1 MIHEVDDVLRALIR
15 AEVLEGR
22 QIAVVF
28 DAPTREWA
36 AKVNAPM
43 VNLYLYDIREDM
55 RRRERGLHNE
65 YDERGAIV
73 ARRRPPRFF
82 KLSYLIT
89 AWTKRPEDEHRL
101 LSSLL
106 ACLLRYEALPPER
119 LAGSLAEVGAAVP
132 MSIALPPPE
141 DRSFADVWS
150 ALGGELK
157 PSLDLVI
164 SVPVTASPVYEA
176 GPPVGDEGLRAEFGD
191 VPVRR
196 PGRVRAWAR
205 RRRSRAGRVCRCT
218 GRVPA
223 DRPGSLPPHPRAGRV
238 DGRCPCGS
246 RSGGGGRWRR
256 PARPRRLRDGT
267 HERAGCL
274 RERGAHDVAGCRRPG
289 PLPPA
294 RPGGGRGAAHPA
306 CGGAE
311 AEHRSGPGRR
321 LPGAVSDG

>member
-15 AEVLEGR
+15 AEVLEGG
-22 QIAVVF
+22 QITVVF

-55 RRRERGLHNE
+55 RRRERGLHND
-65 YDERGAIV
+65 YDERGTII

-106 ACLLRYEALPPER
+106 GCLLRYEALPPER
-119 LAGSLAEVGAAVP
+119 LAGTLAEIGAPVP

-157 PSLDLVI
+157 PSLDLVV
-164 SVPVTASPVYEA
+164 SVPVTASPSYEV
-176 GPPVGDEGLRAEFGD
+176 GPPVGDEGLQARFGD
-191 VPVRR
+191 VPEAAEPVSEPMPGRGGLPVYGGR
-196 PGRVRAWAR
+196 PG
-205 RRRSRAGRVCRCT
+205 
-218 GRVPA
+218 
-223 DRPGSLPPHPRAGRV
+223 
-238 DGRCPCGS
+238 
-246 RSGGGGRWRR
+246 
-256 PARPRRLRDGT
+256 
-267 HERAGCL
+267 
-274 RERGAHDVAGCRRPG
+274 
-289 PLPPA
+289 
-294 RPGGGRGAAHPA
+294 RPGGGAASRAPDGERRRGLSLRIVETRKGRTESGAAGTGSGVVA
-306 CGGAE
+306 AESGAVGSDSGAVGAE
-311 AEHRSGPGRR
+311 SGKSRTEPGKSGTEERKAHTEDSAE
-321 LPGAVSDG
+321 

>member
-191 VPVRR
+191 MPEPGLGEGAGVGTGAGAGATEAQPGRPGLPVYGSR
-196 PGRVRAWAR
+196 PGRPVREAAAR
-205 RRRSRAGRVCRCT
+205 GGAGGER
-218 GRVPA
+218 
-223 DRPGSLPPHPRAGRV
+223 
-238 DGRCPCGS
+238 
-246 RSGGGGRWRR
+246 GGR
-256 PARPRRLRDGT
+256 
-267 HERAGCL
+267 
-274 RERGAHDVAGCRRPG
+274 
-289 PLPPA
+289 
-294 RPGGGRGAAHPA
+294 
-306 CGGAE
+306 
-311 AEHRSGPGRR
+311 
-321 LPGAVSDG
+321 AVSLRITERRGTSPEEGDA

>member
-1 MIHEVDDVLRALIR
+1 MIHEVDDVLRGLIR

-119 LAGSLAEVGAAVP
+119 LAGALAEVGAAVP

-176 GPPVGDEGLRAEFGD
+176 GPPVGDEGMRAEFGD
-191 VPVRR
+191 VPEPGEVRTQAVPGRTGLPVYGSR
-196 PGRVRAWAR
+196 PGRPERPPGE
-205 RRRSRAGRVCRCT
+205 RSR
-218 GRVPA
+218 
-223 DRPGSLPPHPRAGRV
+223 
-238 DGRCPCGS
+238 
-246 RSGGGGRWRR
+246 GG
-256 PARPRRLRDGT
+256 
-267 HERAGCL
+267 
-274 RERGAHDVAGCRRPG
+274 ERGR
-289 PLPPA
+289 
-294 RPGGGRGAAHPA
+294 
-306 CGGAE
+306 
-311 AEHRSGPGRR
+311 
-321 LPGAVSDG
+321 AVSLRITERRGTPPEGSDG

>member
-15 AEVLEGR
+15 AEVLEGG

-65 YDERGAIV
+65 YDERGAII

-106 ACLLRYEALPPER
+106 GCLLRYEALPPER
-119 LAGSLAEVGAAVP
+119 LTGTLAEIGAAVP

-164 SVPVTASPVYEA
+164 SVPVTASPSYVV
-176 GPPVGDEGLRAEFGD
+176 GPPVGDEGLQARFGD
-191 VPVRR
+191 VPEEAEPLSEPMPGRGGLPVYGGR
-196 PGRVRAWAR
+196 PGR
-205 RRRSRAGRVCRCT
+205 
-218 GRVPA
+218 P
-223 DRPGSLPPHPRAGRV
+223 D
-238 DGRCPCGS
+238 
-246 RSGGGGRWRR
+246 
-256 PARPRRLRDGT
+256 
-267 HERAGCL
+267 
-274 RERGAHDVAGCRRPG
+274 
-289 PLPPA
+289 
-294 RPGGGRGAAHPA
+294 RPGGGVSRTPDAERRRGLSLRITENRKAAA
-306 CGGAE
+306 ADGTQGGGTDQSGDETEDGAE
-311 AEHRSGPGRR
+311 
-321 LPGAVSDG
+321 

>member
-1 MIHEVDDVLRALIR
+1 MIHEVDDVLRSLIR
-15 AEVLEGR
+15 AEVLEGG

-65 YDERGAIV
+65 YDERGAVV
-73 ARRRPPRFF
+73 ARRRPPRYF

-106 ACLLRYEALPPER
+106 SCLLAYEALPPER
-119 LAGSLAEVGAAVP
+119 LAGSLARIGAAVP

-157 PSLDLVI
+157 PSLDLVV
-164 SVPVTASPVYEA
+164 SVPVTASPTYTA
-176 GPPVGDEGLRAEFGD
+176 GPPVGEEGLQAHVGD
-191 VPVRR
+191 VPPPVEPQRRDPMPGRDGLPVYGSR
-196 PGRVRAWAR
+196 PGRPAPESAPASTEPRRGLALRITETRRAE
-205 RRRSRAGRVCRCT
+205 
-218 GRVPA
+218 
-223 DRPGSLPPHPRAGRV
+223 
-238 DGRCPCGS
+238 DGRTEDGRTEGS
-246 RSGGGGRWRR
+246 S
-256 PARPRRLRDGT
+256 A
-267 HERAGCL
+267 
-274 RERGAHDVAGCRRPG
+274 
-289 PLPPA
+289 
-294 RPGGGRGAAHPA
+294 
-306 CGGAE
+306 
-311 AEHRSGPGRR
+311 
-321 LPGAVSDG
+321 

>member
-15 AEVLEGR
+15 AEVLGGG

-55 RRRERGLHNE
+55 RRRERGLHND
-65 YDERGAIV
+65 YDERGTIV

-106 ACLLRYEALPPER
+106 GCLLRYEALPPDR
-119 LAGSLAEVGAAVP
+119 MAGTLAEIGAPVP

-157 PSLDLVI
+157 PSLDLVV
-164 SVPVTASPVYEA
+164 SVPVTASPSYAV
-176 GPPVGDEGLRAEFGD
+176 GPPVGDEGLEARFGDIPERAE
-191 VPVRR
+191 PVSEPMPGRGRLPVYGGR
-196 PGRVRAWAR
+196 PGRPSGAP
-205 RRRSRAGRVCRCT
+205 AGRVPDGERRRGLSLRITETRRT
-218 GRVPA
+218 GN
-223 DRPGSLPPHPRAGRV
+223 GRAG
-238 DGRCPCGS
+238 
-246 RSGGGGRWRR
+246 
-256 PARPRRLRDGT
+256 A
-267 HERAGCL
+267 
-274 RERGAHDVAGCRRPG
+274 
-289 PLPPA
+289 
-294 RPGGGRGAAHPA
+294 
-306 CGGAE
+306 GAE
-311 AEHRSGPGRR
+311 APGTGTTEDR
-321 LPGAVSDG
+321 AE

>member
-1 MIHEVDDVLRALIR
+1 MIHEVDDVLRGLIR
-15 AEVLEGR
+15 AEVLEGG

-65 YDERGAIV
+65 YDERGTIV

-106 ACLLRYEALPPER
+106 GCLLRYEALPPER
-119 LAGSLAEVGAAVP
+119 LTGTLAETGASVP

-164 SVPVTASPVYEA
+164 SVPVTASPSYVV
-176 GPPVGDEGLRAEFGD
+176 GPPVGDEGLQTRFGD
-191 VPVRR
+191 VPERAEPLSEPMPGRGGLPVYGDR
-196 PGRVRAWAR
+196 PGR
-205 RRRSRAGRVCRCT
+205 
-218 GRVPA
+218 P
-223 DRPGSLPPHPRAGRV
+223 
-238 DGRCPCGS
+238 
-246 RSGGGGRWRR
+246 
-256 PARPRRLRDGT
+256 
-267 HERAGCL
+267 
-274 RERGAHDVAGCRRPG
+274 
-289 PLPPA
+289 
-294 RPGGGRGAAHPA
+294 GRGAVSRSPD
-306 CGGAE
+306 AE
-311 AEHRSGPGRR
+311 GRR
-321 LPGAVSDG
+321 GLSLRITETRKARTEAGKARTEAGKARTEDSAE

>member
-1 MIHEVDDVLRALIR
+1 MIHEVDDALRALLR
-15 AEVLEGR
+15 SEVLEGA

-36 AKVNAPM
+36 AKVNAPT

-65 YDERGAIV
+65 YDERGVVV

-119 LAGSLAEVGAAVP
+119 LTGTLQDIGVAVP
-132 MSIALPPPE
+132 MTIALPPPE

-164 SVPVTASPVYEA
+164 SVPVTASPTYAA
-176 GPPVGDEGLRAEFGD
+176 GPPVGDEGMRVHFGD
-191 VPVRR
+191 RAQEERPRRPTAPMPGRGALPLYGAAVDRRKDSADEGDGAGEGESAREGSGAGSGSGEAVRR
-196 PGRVRAWAR
+196 PGL
-205 RRRSRAGRVCRCT
+205 
-218 GRVPA
+218 
-223 DRPGSLPPHPRAGRV
+223 SLRI
-238 DGRCPCGS
+238 
-246 RSGGGGRWRR
+246 
-256 PARPRRLRDGT
+256 T
-267 HERAGCL
+267 EN
-274 RERGAHDVAGCRRPG
+274 RGDA
-289 PLPPA
+289 
-294 RPGGGRGAAHPA
+294 
-306 CGGAE
+306 
-311 AEHRSGPGRR
+311 
-321 LPGAVSDG
+321 

>member
-65 YDERGAIV
+65 YDDRGAIV

-176 GPPVGDEGLRAEFGD
+176 GPPVGDEGLRAQFGD
-191 VPVRR
+191 VPAPPVPGEGAGAGATEAQPGRPGLPVYGSR
-196 PGRVRAWAR
+196 PGRPVREPAR
-205 RRRSRAGRVCRCT
+205 APGGERGRV
-218 GRVPA
+218 V
-223 DRPGSLPPHPRAGRV
+223 SLRITERRGTPPE
-238 DGRCPCGS
+238 
-246 RSGGGGRWRR
+246 RR
-256 PARPRRLRDGT
+256 GT
-267 HERAGCL
+267 PPEEG
-274 RERGAHDVAGCRRPG
+274 DV
-289 PLPPA
+289 
-294 RPGGGRGAAHPA
+294 
-306 CGGAE
+306 
-311 AEHRSGPGRR
+311 
-321 LPGAVSDG
+321 

>member
-1 MIHEVDDVLRALIR
+1 MIHEVDDALRTLLR
-15 AEVLEGR
+15 AEVLEGA

-36 AKVNAPM
+36 AKVNAPT

-65 YDERGAIV
+65 YDGRGTVV

-106 ACLLRYEALPPER
+106 GCLLGYEALPAER
-119 LAGSLAEVGAAVP
+119 LTGTLRDIGVAVP
-132 MSIALPPPE
+132 MTIALPPPE

-164 SVPVTASPVYEA
+164 SVPVTASPKYLV
-176 GPPVGDEGLRAEFGD
+176 GPPVGDEGLHATFGD
-191 VPVRR
+191 HTAWPPDRRPTQPMPGRPALPLYGTRTAPVTVPDAAPDATEPGTEAGAEPGVGPETGAKTAPAAGPGAREVAQPRRR
-196 PGRVRAWAR
+196 PGLSR
-205 RRRSRAGRVCRCT
+205 RIT
-218 GRVPA
+218 
-223 DRPGSLPPHPRAGRV
+223 
-238 DGRCPCGS
+238 
-246 RSGGGGRWRR
+246 
-256 PARPRRLRDGT
+256 
-267 HERAGCL
+267 EN
-274 RERGAHDVAGCRRPG
+274 RG
-289 PLPPA
+289 
-294 RPGGGRGAAHPA
+294 
-306 CGGAE
+306 E
-311 AEHRSGPGRR
+311 
-321 LPGAVSDG
+321 